1 MSDSNWLPKD
11 YNPEN
16 KVPEIELEVNMKL
29 KDKIHFAKT
38 FGENKKYYDMLKVQ
52 DVKKHIKAFLE
63 ELKKCKA
70 DTITGNKFLILSE
83 EWLDEIAQKHFGGI
97 EE

>member
-1 MSDSNWLPKD
+1 MIGTLN
-11 YNPEN
+11 
-16 KVPEIELEVNMKL
+16 
-29 KDKIHFAKT
+29 DKKCRGGNIPNTNATIISPFFWAK
-38 FGENKKYYDMLKVQ
+38 
-52 DVKKHIKAFLE
+52 DVKKHTKAFLE

>member
-1 MSDSNWLPKD
+1 MIGTLNDKRYQDSITGL
-11 YNPEN
+11 YNFKE
-16 KVPEIELEVNMKL
+16 
-29 KDKIHFAKT
+29 F
-38 FGENKKYYDMLKVQ
+38 
-52 DVKKHIKAFLE
+52 DVKKHTKAFLE